1 MLGNLHFAH
10 QVGGRKRQANA
21 EELIDMLGIR
31 HLLKRYPDTLSG
43 GERQRVA
50 LGLPIAHG
58 FRTHWNRGGM
68 FVSLW
73 SLPHL

>member
-1 MLGNLHFAH
+1 MLDNLHFAN

-21 EELIDMLGIR
+21 EELIDMLGIS

-43 GERQRVA
+43 GESQRVA

-58 FRTHWNRGGM
+58 FRSHWSRGRM
-68 FVSLW
+68 FVSVW